1 MKNKHLLTEIENI
14 NRLIGYDRSKPV
26 LEQSENLSQKVKRIM
41 PTFGKCTDGLPYNVT
56 QGVKT
61 DDNDT
66 QIINKI
72 SKNINEGISFLLY
85 QKSNWGSDNRYI
97 DRSVGEKPF
106 KELIKDFERG
116 YNITIPYNRKAANQ
130 EPWSPPKNT
139 PKLPDGSPNYYVFLM
154 RYLGSTDICEFFE
167 TYKKIP
173 EETKSNRILKSIINL
188 SDTDKKELAGILSW
202 LAIPAAVIP
211 GVGPILSAVISLS
224 AAGLYMSAGES
235 GTAAMETFFAVVP
248 FLKVGK
254 LLGPVIKGIPPQQV
268 GKFFNMLAKGEKY
281 SKIVEEV
288 GEDNAKKIINKLVKD
303 GDEIIE
309 EMSKSMSTKT
319 FNNFKNLVGK
329 SYEDAILEMPSLK
342 DIGKEGYEKLMELVA
357 YSNVNTL
364 DGFKLMI
371 NNAKKIV
378 LGVTKFTVLIGTGF
392 GVKEI
397 FDRKKL
403 IDTINKTQNY
413 VDSKYE
419 NKDVNYSGLDVFNK
433 YVLNPGLETGMLS
446 IAWSDRN
453 KVPPKTLYYDP
464 TNYDSY
470 SVNPTDG
477 FVEITPNPNGGWRP
491 ELNDIH
497 PLENLFNNQERSEL
511 DDLFDMY
518 IKSTQD

>member
-41 PTFGKCTDGLPYNVT
+41 TTFGKCTGGLPYDVR

-66 QIINKI
+66 QILNKI
-72 SKNINEGISFLLY
+72 SKNIYEGISFLLY
-85 QKSNWGSDNRYI
+85 EKSNWGSDNRYI

-202 LAIPAAVIP
+202 LAIPAAFIP

-224 AAGLYMSAGES
+224 AAGLYMSEGEI

-254 LLGPVIKGIPPQQV
+254 LLGPVIKGIPPKQV

-281 SKIVEEV
+281 SKIVGEV
-288 GEDNAKKIINKLVKD
+288 GEANAKKIINKLVKD
-303 GDEIIE
+303 GDRIIE
-309 EMSKSMSTKT
+309 EISKSMSTKT
-319 FNNFKNLVGK
+319 FNKFKNLVGK
-329 SYEDAILEMPSLK
+329 SYEDAIREMPSLK
-342 DIGKEGYEKLMELVA
+342 DIGKEGYEKLMKLVA
-357 YSNVNTL
+357 HSNVKTL
-364 DGFKLMI
+364 DRFKLMI
-371 NNAKKIV
+371 FNAKKIV
-378 LGVTKFTVLIGTGF
+378 LGVTKFTVLIGTGLTLREF
-392 GVKEI
+392 VDKYFNKLPESEKNDLITNLGNITSNTDYGPTLDTDESLRI
-397 FDRKKL
+397 FQIAVEYLVESQGNNNVPEWD
-403 IDTINKTQNY
+403 DINIT
-413 VDSKYE
+413 E
-419 NKDVNYSGLDVFNK
+419 NEYNDINQLTNEDFDKVFNWWGTVTDQNIVANRLSDSNYQPK
-433 YVLNPGLETGMLS
+433 PWNKLVETL
-446 IAWSDRN
+446 
-453 KVPPKTLYYDP
+453 PK
-464 TNYDSY
+464 
-470 SVNPTDG
+470 
-477 FVEITPNPNGGWRP
+477 
-491 ELNDIH
+491 
-497 PLENLFNNQERSEL
+497 
-511 DDLFDMY
+511 
-518 IKSTQD
+518 K